1 MTTATATPTPT
12 LTKDE
17 WFARMYERG
26 FRWVQRDDVTVKQ
39 DVAMIALASMDRLL
53 LDLAIA
59 STDSAE
65 ISAARDALET
75 ALHEAV
81 GRS

>member
-1 MTTATATPTPT
+1 
-12 LTKDE
+12 
-17 WFARMYERG
+17 
-26 FRWVQRDDVTVKQ
+26 VTVKQ
-39 DVAMIALASMDRLL
+39 DVAMIALASMDRIL

-59 STDSAE
+59 STDSVE